1 MSDSY
6 LWAPCCNGWYHRNCV
21 ESLAKSTGY
30 FFKCA
35 LCNNKEVFENE
46 MKKFGVYVPERV
58 RYTLLRFP
66 DIYTG
71 ALKFTCYI
79 LLHRASVQFLKYGLF
94 TYFAVWRHMPL
105 VRFLLLGWHIQQDD
119 RLSHS
124 RGRTVIILPRN
135 FNTSFSRPS
144 FFCILTHIYAT
155 KSKMGGVLDI

>member
-1 MSDSY
+1 MKECQSGGKFLSDSY

-66 DIYTG
+66 DICTG
-71 ALKFTCYI
+71 ALKFTRYI
-79 LLHRASVQFLKYGLF
+79 LLIKQVCSSSNKDCLHILQSGDICCLF
-94 TYFAVWRHMPL
+94 VSCFWGDTF
-105 VRFLLLGWHIQQDD
+105 
-119 RLSHS
+119 
-124 RGRTVIILPRN
+124 
-135 FNTSFSRPS
+135 
-144 FFCILTHIYAT
+144 
-155 KSKMGGVLDI
+155 SKMIDSVVLS